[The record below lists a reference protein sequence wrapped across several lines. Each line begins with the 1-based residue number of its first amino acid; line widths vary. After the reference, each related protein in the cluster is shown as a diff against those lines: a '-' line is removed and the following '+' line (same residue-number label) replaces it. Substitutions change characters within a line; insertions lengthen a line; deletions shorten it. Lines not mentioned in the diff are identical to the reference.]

1 MLRYDIITNFAAIFS
16 ITIIMRR
23 KLTVILYCAILTV
36 VALLV
41 FYLSCV
47 PDVTTTSH
55 DSDIGGREAVLGLP
69 FDAKD
74 VPAGNYSGIV
84 RLGGNRYALVSDKNK
99 QGGYFMFN
107 IDIDDKG
114 NIISVKNR
122 GFRQLEATNL
132 DEEAIAYDKENHN
145 IYIGKENTS
154 EIVRYNILDGTKNGS
169 TVVTDFRDNG
179 YSNRTIESLTY
190 DKRRMSVFTINEGPL
205 KGDNG
210 LMLRLMEYT
219 PNLNLK
225 SQYTYILDMPLD
237 DSPTNDDSHAFGVA
251 ELLSLG
257 DGTLLVLEREFKVA
271 GMKIGS
277 WVVNKIFRIAP
288 GHPGKTFITGWRTVL
303 GPSDSGLAN
312 YEGMCLGPTLPDGRQ
327 VIILCAD
334 SQDRYMGVLRDWFRT
349 VIL

>member
-1 MLRYDIITNFAAIFS
+1 MKRN
-16 ITIIMRR
+16 
-23 KLTVILYCAILTV
+23 LTVILYCAILTV
-36 VALLV
+36 VAFLV

-47 PDVTTTSH
+47 PDVITTSR
-55 DSDIGGREAVLGLP
+55 DSDIGGRESILGMP
-69 FDAKD
+69 FDARD

-84 RLGGNRYALVSDKNK
+84 RLGGNRYALVSDKAE
-99 QGGYFMFN
+99 QGGYFIFN

-114 NIISVKNR
+114 NITSVKNR

-145 IYIGKENTS
+145 IYIGKEETS
-154 EIVRYNILDGTKNGS
+154 EIARYNILDGTKNGS

-225 SQYTYILDMPLD
+225 KQYTYILDMPLD

-277 WVVNKIFRIAP
+277 WVMNKIFRITP
-288 GHPGKTFITGWRTVL
+288 GNPEKTFVTGWRTVL
-303 GPSDSGLAN
+303 GASGSGLAN

-334 SQDRYMGVLRDWFRT
+334 SQDRHMGVLRDWFRT

>member
-1 MLRYDIITNFAAIFS
+1 MMKRN
-16 ITIIMRR
+16 
-23 KLTVILYCAILTV
+23 LTVILYCAILTV
-36 VALLV
+36 VAFLV

-47 PDVTTTSH
+47 PDVITTSR
-55 DSDIGGREAVLGLP
+55 DSDIGGREAILGMP
-69 FDAKD
+69 FDARD

-84 RLGGNRYALVSDKNK
+84 RLGGNRYALVSDKAD
-99 QGGYFMFN
+99 QGGYFIFN

-114 NIISVKNR
+114 NITSVKIR

-145 IYIGKENTS
+145 IYIGKEETS
-154 EIVRYNILDGTKNGS
+154 EIARYNILDGTKNGS
-169 TVVTDFRDNG
+169 TVVTDFRDYG

-225 SQYTYILDMPLD
+225 KQYTYILDMPLD

-257 DGTLLVLEREFKVA
+257 DGTLLVLEREFRVA

-277 WVVNKIFRIAP
+277 WVMNKIFRITP
-288 GHPGKTFITGWRTVL
+288 GNPEKTFVTGWRTVL
-303 GPSDSGLAN
+303 GASDSGLAN

-334 SQDRYMGVLRDWFRT
+334 SQDRHMGVLRDWFRT

>member
-1 MLRYDIITNFAAIFS
+1 MMKRN
-16 ITIIMRR
+16 
-23 KLTVILYCAILTV
+23 LTVILYCAILTV
-36 VALLV
+36 VAFLV

-47 PDVTTTSH
+47 PDVITTSR
-55 DSDIGGREAVLGLP
+55 DSDIGGREPILGMP
-69 FDAKD
+69 FDARD

-84 RLGGNRYALVSDKNK
+84 RLGGNRYALVSDKAD
-99 QGGYFMFN
+99 QGGYFIFN

-114 NIISVKNR
+114 NITSVKNR
-122 GFRQLEATNL
+122 GFRQLEATNH

-145 IYIGKENTS
+145 IYIGKEETS
-154 EIVRYNILDGTKNGS
+154 EIARYNILDGTKNGS
-169 TVVTDFRDNG
+169 TVVTDFRDYG

-225 SQYTYILDMPLD
+225 KQYTYILDMPLD
-237 DSPTNDDSHAFGVA
+237 DSPTNEDGHAFGVA

-277 WVVNKIFRIAP
+277 WVMNKIFRITP
-288 GHPGKTFITGWRTVL
+288 GNPEKTFVTGWRTVL
-303 GPSDSGLAN
+303 GASDSGLAN

-334 SQDRYMGVLRDWFRT
+334 SQDRHMGVLRDWFRT

>member
-1 MLRYDIITNFAAIFS
+1 MMKRN
-16 ITIIMRR
+16 
-23 KLTVILYCAILTV
+23 LTVILYCAILTV
-36 VALLV
+36 VAFLV

-47 PDVTTTSH
+47 PDVITTSR
-55 DSDIGGREAVLGLP
+55 DSDIGGREAILGMP
-69 FDAKD
+69 FDARD

-84 RLGGNRYALVSDKNK
+84 RLGGNRYALVSDKAD
-99 QGGYFMFN
+99 QGGYFIFN

-114 NIISVKNR
+114 NITSVKNR

-132 DEEAIAYDKENHN
+132 DEESIAYDKENHN
-145 IYIGKENTS
+145 IYIGKEETS
-154 EIVRYNILDGTKNGS
+154 EIARYNILDGTKNGS
-169 TVVTDFRDNG
+169 TVVTDFRDYG

-225 SQYTYILDMPLD
+225 KQYTYILDMPLD
-237 DSPTNDDSHAFGVA
+237 DSPTNEDSHAFGVA

-277 WVVNKIFRIAP
+277 WVMNKIFRITP
-288 GHPGKTFITGWRTVL
+288 GNPEKTFVTGWRTVL
-303 GPSDSGLAN
+303 GASDSGLAN

-334 SQDRYMGVLRDWFRT
+334 SQDRHMGVLRDWFRT

>member
-1 MLRYDIITNFAAIFS
+1 MMKRN
-16 ITIIMRR
+16 
-23 KLTVILYCAILTV
+23 LTVILYCAILTV
-36 VALLV
+36 VAFLV

-47 PDVTTTSH
+47 PDVITTSR
-55 DSDIGGREAVLGLP
+55 DSDIGGREAILGMT
-69 FDAKD
+69 FDARD

-84 RLGGNRYALVSDKNK
+84 RLGGNRYALVSDKAD
-99 QGGYFMFN
+99 QGGYFIFN

-114 NIISVKNR
+114 NITSVKNR

-145 IYIGKENTS
+145 IYIGKEETS
-154 EIVRYNILDGTKNGS
+154 EIARYNILDGTKNGS
-169 TVVTDFRDNG
+169 TVVTDFREYG

-225 SQYTYILDMPLD
+225 KQYTYILDMPLD

-277 WVVNKIFRIAP
+277 WVMNKIFRITP
-288 GHPGKTFITGWRTVL
+288 GNPEKTFVTGWRTVL
-303 GPSDSGLAN
+303 GASDSGLAN

-334 SQDRYMGVLRDWFRT
+334 SQDRHMDVLRDWFRT

>member
-1 MLRYDIITNFAAIFS
+1 MMKRN
-16 ITIIMRR
+16 
-23 KLTVILYCAILTV
+23 LTVILYCAILTV
-36 VALLV
+36 VAFLV

-47 PDVTTTSH
+47 PDVITTSR
-55 DSDIGGREAVLGLP
+55 DSDIGGREAILGMP
-69 FDAKD
+69 FDARD

-84 RLGGNRYALVSDKNK
+84 RLGGNRYALVSDKAD
-99 QGGYFMFN
+99 QGGYFIFN

-114 NIISVKNR
+114 NITSVKNR

-145 IYIGKENTS
+145 IYIGKEETS

-169 TVVTDFRDNG
+169 TVVTDFREYG

-225 SQYTYILDMPLD
+225 KQYTYILDMPLD
-237 DSPTNDDSHAFGVA
+237 DSPTNDDSHAYGVA

-277 WVVNKIFRIAP
+277 WVMNKIFRITP
-288 GHPGKTFITGWRTVL
+288 GNPEKTFVTGWRTVL
-303 GPSDSGLAN
+303 GASDSGLAN

-334 SQDRYMGVLRDWFRT
+334 SQDRHMGVLCDWFRT

>member
-1 MLRYDIITNFAAIFS
+1 MMKRN
-16 ITIIMRR
+16 
-23 KLTVILYCAILTV
+23 LTVILYCAILTV
-36 VALLV
+36 VAFLV

-47 PDVTTTSH
+47 PDVITTSR
-55 DSDIGGREAVLGLP
+55 DSDIGGREAILGMP
-69 FDAKD
+69 FDARD

-84 RLGGNRYALVSDKNK
+84 RLGGNRYALVSDKAD
-99 QGGYFMFN
+99 QGGYFIFN

-114 NIISVKNR
+114 NITSVKIR

-145 IYIGKENTS
+145 IYIGKEETS
-154 EIVRYNILDGTKNGS
+154 EIARYNILDGTKNGS
-169 TVVTDFRDNG
+169 TVVTDFRDYG

-225 SQYTYILDMPLD
+225 KQYTYILDMPLD

-257 DGTLLVLEREFKVA
+257 DGTLLVLEREFRVA

-277 WVVNKIFRIAP
+277 WVMNKIFRITP
-288 GHPGKTFITGWRTVL
+288 GNPDKTFVTGWRTVL
-303 GPSDSGLAN
+303 GASDSGLAN

-334 SQDRYMGVLRDWFRT
+334 SQNRHMGVLRDWFRT
-349 VIL
+349 VVL

>member
-1 MLRYDIITNFAAIFS
+1 MMKRN
-16 ITIIMRR
+16 
-23 KLTVILYCAILTV
+23 LTVILYCAILTV
-36 VALLV
+36 IAFLV

-47 PDVTTTSH
+47 PDVITTSR
-55 DSDIGGREAVLGLP
+55 DSDIGGREAILGMP
-69 FDAKD
+69 FDARD

-84 RLGGNRYALVSDKNK
+84 RLGGNRYALVSDKAD
-99 QGGYFMFN
+99 QGGYFIFN

-114 NIISVKNR
+114 NITSVKNR

-145 IYIGKENTS
+145 IYIGKEETS
-154 EIVRYNILDGTKNGS
+154 EIARYNILDGTKNGS
-169 TVVTDFRDNG
+169 TVVTDFRDYG
-179 YSNRTIESLTY
+179 YPNRTIESLTY

-225 SQYTYILDMPLD
+225 KQYTYILDMPLD

-277 WVVNKIFRIAP
+277 WVMNKIFRITP
-288 GHPGKTFITGWRTVL
+288 GNPEKTFVTGWRTVL
-303 GPSDSGLAN
+303 GASDSGLAN

-334 SQDRYMGVLRDWFRT
+334 SQDRHMGVLCDWFRT

>member
-1 MLRYDIITNFAAIFS
+1 MMKRN
-16 ITIIMRR
+16 
-23 KLTVILYCAILTV
+23 LTVILYCAILTV
-36 VALLV
+36 VAFLV

-47 PDVTTTSH
+47 PDVITTSR
-55 DSDIGGREAVLGLP
+55 DSDIGGREAILGMP
-69 FDAKD
+69 FDARD

-84 RLGGNRYALVSDKNK
+84 RLGGNRYALVSDKAD
-99 QGGYFMFN
+99 QGGYFIFN

-114 NIISVKNR
+114 NITSVKNR

-132 DEEAIAYDKENHN
+132 DEEAIAYDKEKHN
-145 IYIGKENTS
+145 IYIGKEETS
-154 EIVRYNILDGTKNGS
+154 EIARYNILDGTKNGS
-169 TVVTDFRDNG
+169 TVVTDFRDYG

-225 SQYTYILDMPLD
+225 KQYTYILDMPLD

-277 WVVNKIFRIAP
+277 WVMNKIFRIKP
-288 GHPGKTFITGWRTVL
+288 GNPEKTFVTGWRTVL
-303 GPSDSGLAN
+303 GASDSGLAN

-334 SQDRYMGVLRDWFRT
+334 SQERHMGVLRDWFRT